1 VRPLDFSERFSIM
14 LLNRRRVLTGLG
26 AGLLFSYR
34 LKQLSAAAAAAKA
47 QPFLLTGKP
56 VFRQRFYHPV
66 LKMDCLKRS
75 ITDFGGVGL

>member
-1 VRPLDFSERFSIM
+1 MIFRIVAMRQAFD
-14 LLNRRRVLTGLG
+14 
-26 AGLLFSYR
+26 
-34 LKQLSAAAAAAKA
+34 AAAKA

-75 ITDFGGVGL
+75 ITDFGGAGL

>member
-1 VRPLDFSERFSIM
+1 MRHVVFGAFIIIRQ
-14 LLNRRRVLTGLG
+14 RRLQMIFRII
-26 AGLLFSYR
+26 AMRQAFD
-34 LKQLSAAAAAAKA
+34 AAAKA

-75 ITDFGGVGL
+75 ITDFGGAGL